1 MVKKSKKPVK
11 KKAKS
16 LPHIAV
22 IGAGPIGAILG
33 AHLAK
38 IKIQVTFVDILK
50 DYLETIKKQGITVS
64 GVVNF
69 HTMVNKVTSSISE
82 LKKLPIDYIFLCVK
96 TLALPKILP
105 ELKKVASARHSTVI
119 SFQNGLDVEDEI
131 AAVIGKD
138 RVLRAVVNYAGNII
152 NDAQIRMA
160 FFNSPNYLGG
170 LNAAGKQ
177 RADEIAKILT
187 SSGLDTKVVD
197 DIRKHTWQKTILN
210 AALAP
215 VCAVMRLTM
224 KQAMDNP
231 QIEPL
236 VEKLLQE
243 GITVAKAD
251 GYDYGKKFFSES
263 VDYLK
268 KAGEHKPSMLM
279 DIEKNSPTE
288 IDFINGKITEIAKSK
303 NIPVPYN
310 DVFTSLVRGIQSS

>member
-1 MVKKSKKPVK
+1 MVKKTKKPAA

-16 LPHIAV
+16 LPHIAI

-38 IKIQVTFVDILK
+38 IKIQVTLVDILK
-50 DYLETIKKQGITVS
+50 NYLETIKKQGITVS

-69 HTMVNKVTSSISE
+69 HTMVNKVSTSILE
-82 LKKLPIDYIFLCVK
+82 LKKVPVDYIFLCVK
-96 TLALPKILP
+96 TPALSKILP
-105 ELKKVASARHSTVI
+105 ELKKVVSARHSTVI
-119 SFQNGLDVEDEI
+119 SFQNGLDAEDKI

-170 LNAAGKQ
+170 LNAVSKQ

-187 SSGLDTKVVD
+187 SSGLETKVVD

-310 DVFTSLVRGIQSS
+310 DVFTSLVRGIQVS